1 MTNNKWYLASLFSAT
16 LVASAAAAHAGP
28 GHFAKLDKDGDGV
41 VTTGEFEAG
50 LLARFVQS
58 DADQDGKVTA
68 DELKARFAQHKQE
81 RFEKRDENGNGVLER
96 AELAKMPNALF
107 TRLDSDNSGTLS
119 KDELANKRMHH
130 GKHAEKMKKLPG
142 DADGDG
148 VVTKAEAERGAAE
161 FAKRIDAD
169 GDGKL
174 TKEEFKALRGKHH
187 RGRHGDHEHASGH

>member
-1 MTNNKWYLASLFSAT
+1 MTKNKWYLASVFSAT

-28 GHFAKLDKDGDGV
+28 GHFAKLDKDGNGA
-41 VTTGEFEAG
+41 VTTQEFESG
-50 LLARFVQS
+50 LLERFARS
-58 DADQDGKVTA
+58 DANQDGKVTA
-68 DELKARFAQHKQE
+68 DELKARFAEHKQE

-96 AELAKMPNALF
+96 AELGKMPDELF
-107 TRLDSDNSGTLS
+107 ARLDSDNSWTLT
-119 KDELANKRMHH
+119 KDELANKRMRH

-148 VVTKAEAERGAAE
+148 VVTKAEAVSGAAE

-174 TKEEFKALRGKHH
+174 TKEEFKAMRGKHH
-187 RGRHGDHEHASGH
+187 RGQHGHHGRSASQ